1 MKIKDRND
9 MVVLFKSL
17 NVGDVL
23 LPASGSYCMKIEPI
37 DEWESE
43 SSAQEINVI
52 YLRDGVDGQISPKAL
67 VKKSIASL

>member
-17 NVGDVL
+17 NVRDVL

-37 DEWESE
+37 DE
-43 SSAQEINVI
+43 
-52 YLRDGVDGQISPKAL
+52 
-67 VKKSIASL
+67 